1 MGGFSGWNSYS
12 NMSVSNDVGIGI
24 RVDALEKS
32 NDKIQD
38 LHDRVIRLE
47 SAVSNRSNIKAEVSY
62 LSKEVAVLESQL
74 KSIEREGRASSADI
88 QDLKVTLS
96 KIVTILKNQG
106 GRP

>member
-1 MGGFSGWNSYS
+1 
-12 NMSVSNDVGIGI
+12 MSVSNDVGIGI